1 MPAAPKPF
9 RVLFVC
15 MGNICR
21 SPAADIVMRK
31 LVSSER
37 LSGRI
42 EIDSAGTIGYHTGK
56 GPDPRMAATLTRR
69 GYSPSGSARQVLL
82 ADLDAFDLVLAMDE
96 DNFRDLRDLAKT
108 AAQRVKI
115 RRFTEFCHN
124 HQATAVPDPYYG
136 GDEGFEDVADL
147 IEDGAKGLL
156 AWISQQLPA

>member
-1 MPAAPKPF
+1 
-9 RVLFVC
+9 

-21 SPAADIVMRK
+21 SPAADIIMRK
-31 LVSSER
+31 LVANEG

-42 EIDSAGTIGYHTGK
+42 AVDSAGTIGYHTGK
-56 GPDPRMAATLTRR
+56 GADPRMAATLTRR
-69 GYSPSGSARQVLL
+69 GYSPSGSARQVLV

-108 AAQRVKI
+108 SGQREKI
-115 RRFTEFCHN
+115 RRFTEFCH
-124 HQATAVPDPYYG
+124 HHEATAVPDPYYG

-147 IEDGAKGLL
+147 IEDGAKGVL